1 MKRVVVI
8 AAVLLILPV
17 LAAAQIPARFST
29 NIDVETMKSRISEL
43 NPPDKG
49 LPENEFSLND
59 ERRAVDS
66 EIATLR
72 RVIQTPVDRSKDV
85 EAIDKAR
92 GKIAGLVGEI
102 AKVDC
107 KALPEGRFQSGGQIV
122 SELEALER
130 RAFRLDLEDEPNP
143 WATRSAPYRDEGKV
157 GDVELCSKWKA
168 FIGDQARQ
176 QALMAYFDALKTRL
190 GDDAKKV
197 AEAKSTATSLL
208 EILQKR
214 KDAIEKKL
222 VSSNT
227 QASLTSNLWILIVVI
242 GLFSIGTIA
251 AVKLFSAD
259 IQIEWVASGQV
270 IQFVTVMILLSVVMA
285 LGLAGILKE
294 NTLGTLLGGIAG
306 YVLAQ
311 GVGRAAAREVS
322 RGRTGG

>member
-1 MKRVVVI
+1 MNKLFV
-8 AAVLLILPV
+8 AAAMLVLLPAISVAQLPT
-17 LAAAQIPARFST
+17 RFAS
-29 NIDVETMKSRISEL
+29 IDADTIKARISEL

-49 LPENEFSLND
+49 LPENELSLND

-72 RVIQTPVDRSKDV
+72 RRYQGPVDRSKDI
-85 EAIDKAR
+85 EAIDKA
-92 GKIAGLVGEI
+92 KATIAGLVNEI
-102 AKVDC
+102 TKANC
-107 KALPEGRFQSGGQIV
+107 KALPQGRFQSGGKIV
-122 SELEALER
+122 SELEALELK
-130 RAFRLDLEDEPNP
+130 AFRLDLEDEPNP
-143 WATRSAPYRDEGKV
+143 WVTRSSPYKDEGKA
-157 GDVELCSKWKA
+157 GDTELCSKWKA
-168 FIGDQARQ
+168 FLGDQARQ
-176 QALMAYFDALKTRL
+176 QTLMAYFDALKVQL
-190 GDDAKKV
+190 GEQAKK
-197 AEAKSTATSLL
+197 ASEAKSTASALL

-227 QASLTSNLWILIVVI
+227 QASLTSNLWVLIVVI

-251 AVKLFSAD
+251 AVKLFNPE

>member
-1 MKRVVVI
+1 MKKLVAV
-8 AAVLLILPV
+8 AAVLLLLPA
-17 LAAAQIPARFST
+17 LGAAQIPARLST
-29 NIDVETMKSRISEL
+29 NLDVETMKSRISEL

-72 RVIQTPVDRSKDV
+72 RLIQTPVDRSKDV
-85 EAIDKAR
+85 DAIDKAK

-102 AKVDC
+102 AKLDC

-122 SELEALER
+122 SELESLER

-157 GDVELCSKWKA
+157 GDVELCSKWKV

-176 QALMAYFDALKTRL
+176 QTLMAYFDALKTRL
-190 GDDAKKV
+190 GDDAKKA

>member
-1 MKRVVVI
+1 MIRSI
-8 AAVLLILPV
+8 TLLLPLLILPALS
-17 LAAAQIPARFST
+17 LAQGIVRFA
-29 NIDVETMKSRISEL
+29 NPDVDTMKSRISEL

-66 EIATLR
+66 EISTLR
-72 RVIQTPVDRSKDV
+72 RFVQAPIDRSKDID
-85 EAIDKAR
+85 AIDKAK
-92 GKIAGLVGEI
+92 GKISGLTGDI

-107 KALPEGRFQSGGQIV
+107 KALPEGRFQAGGQIV
-122 SELEALER
+122 SELETLER

-157 GDVELCSKWKA
+157 GDAELCTKWKT
-168 FIGDQARQ
+168 FIGDQPRQ
-176 QALMAYFDALKTRL
+176 QLLMTYFDTLKTRL
-190 GDDAKKV
+190 TEEAKKASDAKT
-197 AEAKSTATSLL
+197 TATNLL

-251 AVKLFSAD
+251 AVKLFNPD

-322 RGRTGG
+322 RGRAGG